1 MLPKWRLQNPIN
13 NMAKK
18 KKKCLTNYANAK
30 DKEVKRF
37 ER

>member
-13 NMAKK
+13 NMAK